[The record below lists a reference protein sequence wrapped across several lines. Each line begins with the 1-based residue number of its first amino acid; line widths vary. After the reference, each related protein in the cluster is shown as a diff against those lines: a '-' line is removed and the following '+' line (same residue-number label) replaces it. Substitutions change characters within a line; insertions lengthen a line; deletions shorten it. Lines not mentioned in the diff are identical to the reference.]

1 MSEIKRNG
9 IFAAAVFALALPNL
23 AAAETQ
29 LAASE
34 LGDEG
39 DAAEI
44 YVQLE
49 EITAGENNEE
59 FAGDDGS
66 HDQAVDE
73 SGTDIADANSDV
85 LQDSGAAAVEEY
97 DVAEVEDT
105 WATANGGGGGGG
117 ADGEEPI
124 YAEFSAGSGEVQRDE
139 VPVAQEDLDVALQ
152 SGVAPTA
159 SAQEDSAP
167 ILAAS
172 ERFDPTLGINVHDK
186 VAVAAQCAVLL
197 DGGETYQAFYKL
209 YCD

>member
-39 DAAEI
+39 DGAEI

-66 HDQAVDE
+66 YDQAVDE
-73 SGTDIADANSDV
+73 GGTDIADANSDIV
-85 LQDSGAAAVEEY
+85 QDGGAAPVEEY

-105 WATANGGGGGGG
+105 WATANGGG
-117 ADGEEPI
+117 ADSEEPI